1 MSNTPGRPSGKARD
15 SETRRSLIRE
25 ARNLFIEQPYTQVS
39 VRKIARNA
47 GVDAALVRYYFGNKA
62 SLFEAVLRE
71 TIEPMV
77 TAFREA
83 LKDKQPD
90 SLEAMTHIY
99 YRTIISQAPGM
110 PRMVMRI
117 LSNPSDTEPFA
128 IMHGVFSR
136 VIDLSREW
144 IQDGLSAAGLI
155 RDDVDPELARL
166 SFVSLTLFPLIAP
179 PVLME
184 KFSFSPTTEQLE
196 RLADHNRK
204 VLSSGIMNLPHSE
217 KTS

>member
-25 ARNLFIEQPYTQVS
+25 ARNLFIEQPYAQVS

-71 TIEPMV
+71 TIEPMIA
-77 TAFREA
+77 AFREA
-83 LKDKQPD
+83 LKDGKPD
-90 SLEAMTHIY
+90 TLEAMTHIY

-110 PRMVMRI
+110 PRMVVRI
-117 LSNPSDTEPFA
+117 LSNPTDTEPFT
-128 IMHGVFSR
+128 IMHTVFTR
-136 VIDLSREW
+136 VIDLSRDW
-144 IQDGLSAAGLI
+144 IHEGLAEAGLI
-155 RDDVDPELARL
+155 RRGVDPELARL
-166 SFVSLTLFPLIAP
+166 SFISLTLFPLIAP

-184 KFSFSPTTEQLE
+184 KFGFTPTTEHLE

-204 VLSSGIMNLPHSE
+204 VLSAGIMNLPNSE
-217 KTS
+217 KS